1 MLPKLQFHLTN
12 WVDGMKI
19 NRQHFVDSENALI
32 DSLRDAQATALNGFN
47 YGLLQPLPGEKA
59 SLDCNTS
66 SNGGKTFRVV
76 VNYCRAITAG
86 GARIEIIPGVH
97 PELSAEMDGSGEGTG
112 SYYAVLGVDPFNR
125 QPFGP
130 ANAEEYP
137 PRNASAIS
145 AYRLALVP
153 EDGLHTGSIGSFHIP
168 VAKFNVKGGEL
179 VRDAEYIPPC
189 AIIGSHPG
197 AKSLYNIVAERLN
210 AIQESSSEVVRKV
223 VEGGTQQQTPLAQN
237 VKAICEQVIW
247 HIAREFFF
255 FRTMYRQ
262 QSPVHM
268 SNTVVQLASIVNVSL
283 NIIPVKEKEELLQY
297 FAYWNEVQ
305 PGKFEELL
313 SNVMNADYA
322 HEDIYTFFQPLL
334 NFLKLWS
341 DLLDKLKDLKLIGQR
356 NEKFDFGGRTMDAP
370 KEKPKGKF
378 SIFD

>member
-1 MLPKLQFHLTN
+1 M
-12 WVDGMKI
+12 
-19 NRQHFVDSENALI
+19 A
-32 DSLRDAQATALNGFN
+32 
-47 YGLLQPLPGEKA
+47 
-59 SLDCNTS
+59 
-66 SNGGKTFRVV
+66 
-76 VNYCRAITAG
+76 
-86 GARIEIIPGVH
+86 ARIEIIPGVH
-97 PELSAEMDGSGEGTG
+97 PELSAEMDGAQDGSA

-130 ANAEEYP
+130 ASAEEYP
-137 PRNASAIS
+137 PRNASAVS

-168 VAKFNVKGGEL
+168 VAKFIIKSGEL
-179 VRDAEYIPPC
+179 VRDPEYVPPC
-189 AIIGSHPG
+189 AIIGAHPG
-197 AKSLYNIVAERLN
+197 AKQLYNTVAERLN
-210 AIQESSSEVVRKV
+210 AIQEMSSEVVRKV
-223 VEGGTQQQTPLAQN
+223 VEGGTQQQTALAQN
-237 VKAICEQVIW
+237 VKSICEQVIW

-262 QSPVHM
+262 QSPVYM
-268 SNTVVQLASIVNVSL
+268 SNTVVQLASIINVSL
-283 NIIPVKEKEELLQY
+283 NLIPVKDKEELLQY

-313 SNVMNADYA
+313 SNVMNADYS
-322 HEDIYTFFQPLL
+322 HEDIYDFFGPLL
-334 NFLKLWS
+334 QFLKLWS